1 MPNEDYQSL
10 QIELECLRDDHLVT
24 LRREVEARIASL
36 RSLEQAHELRNLY
49 MKNTDLETRLTKA
62 EYDLQLKER
71 DMIYQ
76 HEATKQALAKANSSS
91 ELSEIISKMA
101 ECKGEASRMAV
112 EAEGYKKRSDLLE
125 NRYKA
130 VEKDMMAMSARV
142 AELEERQEAS
152 AAAQSEA
159 TRRVAAVESRYLGGL
174 NGEEARELKNSLD
187 QAKRDS
193 EEAQRDVIRF
203 KELCEVASQQAQT
216 MGTFKQQ
223 HLEELNELREYATKL
238 EARGD
243 DELLIGKLQRQLMST
258 KASYKSFVNKY
269 NGLRK
274 DVRTKE
280 LALRVLET
288 RLDER
293 EAAVLK
299 IQESHRLEIAA
310 LKKAMRSIHN
320 MAADDSVATS
330 SNGNGVAGGTGTGK
344 KTKKGKSQGGLVTI
358 GEKLSNMSDKVHSL
372 AGTEERELL
381 CTSSSKT
388 THILDLLITC
398 PFDVLPSIP
407 FAQVWPRELF
417 EKRQRRRTR
426 RAWHATRRTC

>member
-1 MPNEDYQSL
+1 M
-10 QIELECLRDDHLVT
+10 EL
-24 LRREVEARIASL
+24 
-36 RSLEQAHELRNLY
+36 
-49 MKNTDLETRLTKA
+49 
-62 EYDLQLKER
+62 
-71 DMIYQ
+71 
-76 HEATKQALAKANSSS
+76 
-91 ELSEIISKMA
+91 
-101 ECKGEASRMAV
+101 
-112 EAEGYKKRSDLLE
+112 
-125 NRYKA
+125 
-130 VEKDMMAMSARV
+130 
-142 AELEERQEAS
+142 
-152 AAAQSEA
+152 
-159 TRRVAAVESRYLGGL
+159 RYLGGL
-174 NGEEARELKNSLD
+174 NGEEARELKNMLD
-187 QAKRDS
+187 KAKRES
-193 EEAQRDVIRF
+193 EEAQRDAVRF

-310 LKKAMRSIHN
+310 LKKAIRSIHN
-320 MAADDSVATS
+320 MAADDGVVTS
-330 SNGNGVAGGTGTGK
+330 GNGNGSVAGGTGLGK
-344 KTKKGKSQGGLVTI
+344 KSKKGKAQGGLVTI

-372 AGTEERELL
+372 AGMEERAVR
-381 CTSSSKT
+381 KA
-388 THILDLLITC
+388 THS
-398 PFDVLPSIP
+398 PFFYKQPAYLT
-407 FAQVWPRELF
+407 F
-417 EKRQRRRTR
+417 
-426 RAWHATRRTC
+426 

>member
-1 MPNEDYQSL
+1 MLFVCFEKLFPPLTVALTLPTTLTLPGRLQGRLDTSVPNEDYQSL

-49 MKNTDLETRLTKA
+49 MKNTDLETRLAKSDHA
-62 EYDLQLKER
+62 LQLQER
-71 DMIYQ
+71 DMIHQ
-76 HEATKQALAKANSSS
+76 HEATKQAMAKANSSS
-91 ELSEIISKMA
+91 ELSDIISEMA
-101 ECKGEASRMAV
+101 RCRGEASRMAV
-112 EAEGYKKRSDLLE
+112 EAEGYKRRSDLLE
-125 NRYKA
+125 SRYKA
-130 VEKDMMAMSARV
+130 VEKDMMALSARV

-159 TRRVAAVESRYLGGL
+159 TRRVAAVELRYLGGL
-174 NGEEARELKNSLD
+174 NGEEARELKNMLD
-187 QAKRDS
+187 KAKRES
-193 EEAQRDVIRF
+193 EEAQRDAVRF

-310 LKKAMRSIHN
+310 LKKAIRSIHN
-320 MAADDSVATS
+320 MAADDGVVTS
-330 SNGNGVAGGTGTGK
+330 GNGNGSVAGGTGLGK
-344 KTKKGKSQGGLVTI
+344 KSKKGKAQGGLVTI

-372 AGTEERELL
+372 AGMEERAVR
-381 CTSSSKT
+381 KA
-388 THILDLLITC
+388 THS
-398 PFDVLPSIP
+398 PFFYKQPAYLT
-407 FAQVWPRELF
+407 F
-417 EKRQRRRTR
+417 
-426 RAWHATRRTC
+426 